1 MKESEVK
8 VQIHVELSPEKV
20 FDTFTNHE
28 SYRQIP
34 FVLNTKLIQ
43 QGKLHPSNGQN
54 AIRKIHFVGGSL
66 KEVVTDMHY
75 PFYWE
80 YLFLKW
86 PLPIQHLG
94 GRMQFDA
101 VENGTLM
108 TWSTQYNADRLPK
121 IVVKTVDSITQSFL
135 LYAAKALAKIALK
148 RHENIKLMMFN
159 NR

>member
-1 MKESEVK
+1 MKKSEVK
-8 VQIHVELSPEKV
+8 VQIQVRLAPEKV
-20 FDTFTNHE
+20 FEIFTHHE
-28 SYRQIP
+28 NYQQIP

-54 AIRKIHFVGGSL
+54 AIREIHFVGGSL

-86 PLPIQHLG
+86 PLPVQHLG

-101 VENGTLM
+101 VENGTLV
-108 TWSTQYNADRLPK
+108 TWSTQYSADRLPK
-121 IVVKTVDSITQSFL
+121 IVSKTIDSLTKVFL
-135 LYAAKALAKIALK
+135 LFAAESLSKVALK
-148 RHENIKLMMFN
+148 KR
-159 NR
+159 